1 MVMKAIKNMSLWG
14 WMIVFT
20 AIVLWPGQGLCVE
33 RRSQENKA
41 ITGKQFVD
49 ELVNQRKNGPYTP
62 KAREVKGE
70 MVLKS
75 KVVSRAVKIS
85 NVIFEGDIN
94 ICDTTFIQAL
104 SFQKC
109 TFKSHVSV
117 MFSNFLQVVRFEDCV
132 FEDKFTFNDNLIG
145 KELQGR
151 TEAQG
156 MSTFA
161 GCTFKKNLS
170 LLCSEFFTPVDFL
183 NCRFCGN
190 AFFGDY
196 PRDEFQAF
204 VEGKQDNERKKAT
217 FKQPVY
223 FSGSIFERKAFFP
236 YTEFSGVSFSETV
249 FEGPAR
255 FSKTK
260 FQGNSDFS
268 RAIFESKADF
278 ERAIFYQNQSIADQ
292 AGEAADTANFYKV
305 SFKDDVSFS
314 KSIFLTNVDFKRA
327 SFGQRALFTNTL
339 FAMRANFEMCFFG
352 KELFGS
358 KINELERIKRELC
371 FYKLNESWKDQHR
384 SSEEPAGFNEDWHTQ
399 VSVWEKISREKKIK
413 VTAEVRKEIGT
424 YLQEKF
430 GDPEKSNSVF
440 LDPKKDLKDLIESW
454 QGKEAYIGP
463 SSFEIIDAGNLS
475 CEQNQ
480 FFFTGSRFGGEVDF
494 RGGRFNE
501 ADFTS
506 GETMTVFHE
515 TADFSDVS
523 FQKLC
528 LNGTVFLG
536 KVYLP
541 LEKLFS
547 ETGMVSRSFT
557 IDDLILPLKRGL
569 RKEGDRLHGDP
580 ESLKELYTQ
589 LEPLFRKNFQILEA
603 NEMAL
608 RAAWLRFKLWDRQ
621 DKLASLFTLIA
632 LPIRNL
638 WVITVAFNLYFYVC
652 LVVKGSIKARTRESC
667 FKPGK
672 VPLVLV
678 SSEDLSDAAIDH
690 VQTPEGKKTIVRIRW
705 WQEFS
710 WPLFLCLGTFFA
722 IVSLGSEYV
731 TDDPRCLTKMKIL
744 RIAGFV
750 LLPLF
755 VYSLAKRSEGL
766 HALATFI

>member
-1 MVMKAIKNMSLWG
+1 MKAIKNMSLWG

-20 AIVLWPGQGLCVE
+20 AIVLWSGQGLCVKPP
-33 RRSQENKA
+33 SQENKA

-49 ELVNQRKNGPYTP
+49 ELVNQRKNGPYTL

-70 MVLKS
+70 MRLIS
-75 KVVSRAVKIS
+75 TVVSGDVAIS

-94 ICDTTFIQAL
+94 IYDTTFIQAL

-109 TFKSHVSV
+109 IFKSHVRV

-132 FEDKFTFNDNLIG
+132 FEDKFTFNNNLIG

-170 LLCSEFFTPVDFL
+170 LLYSKFFTPVDFL
-183 NCRFCGN
+183 NCRFCGDV
-190 AFFGDY
+190 FFGDY

-204 VEGKQDNERKKAT
+204 VEGKQDNEKKKAT

-236 YTEFSGVSFSETV
+236 YTEFLGVSFSETV
-249 FEGPAR
+249 FKGPAR

-292 AGEAADTANFYKV
+292 AGEAAETANFYKV

-339 FAMRANFEMCFFG
+339 FVMRANFEMCFFG

-358 KINELERIKRELC
+358 KINELERIKRELS

-384 SSEEPAGFNEDWHTQ
+384 SSEELSGFNEDWHTQ
-399 VSVWEKISREKKIK
+399 VSVWEKISPEKKKK
-413 VTAEVRKEIGT
+413 VTTEVRKEIGT

-440 LDPKKDLKDLIESW
+440 LDPKECLKELIESW

-463 SSFEIIDAGNLS
+463 SSFGIIDAGNFS

-501 ADFTS
+501 ADFSS

-515 TADFSDVS
+515 TTDFSDVS

-528 LNGTVFLG
+528 LKGTAFLG

-557 IDDLILPLKRGL
+557 IDDLILPLKQGL

-589 LEPLFRKNFQILEA
+589 LEPTFRKNFQLLEA

-608 RAAWLRFKLWDRQ
+608 RAAWLRLKLWDRQ

-638 WVITVAFNLYFYVC
+638 WVITVTFNLYFYVC
-652 LVVKGSIKARTRESC
+652 LVVKASIKARTRESC

-678 SSEDLSDAAIDH
+678 SSEDLSDAAINH
-690 VQTPEGKKTIVRIRW
+690 VQTPEGKKTIVRVRW
-705 WQEFS
+705 WQKFS

-731 TDDPRCLTKMKIL
+731 TDDPRCLTMMKIL

-766 HALATFI
+766 HALATFM

>member
-1 MVMKAIKNMSLWG
+1 MKAIKNMSLWG

-20 AIVLWPGQGLCVE
+20 AIVLWPGQVLCVE
-33 RRSQENKA
+33 RRSQKNKE

-49 ELVNQRKNGPYTP
+49 ELVNQRKNETYTL

-70 MVLKS
+70 MRRIPT
-75 KVVSRAVKIS
+75 VVSGDVSIS

-94 ICDTTFIQAL
+94 IYYTTFIQAL

-117 MFSNFLQVVRFEDCV
+117 MFSKFVQVVRFEDCV
-132 FEDKFTFNDNLIG
+132 FEDKFTFNNNSVG
-145 KELQGR
+145 KELQGG

-170 LLCSEFFTPVDFL
+170 LLYSKFFTAVDFL

-204 VEGKQDNERKKAT
+204 VEGKQDNEKKKAT

-236 YTEFSGVSFSETV
+236 YTEFLGVSFSETV

-278 ERAIFYQNQSIADQ
+278 ERAIFYPDQSMADQ

-327 SFGQRALFTNTL
+327 SFGQRAFFANTL

-371 FYKLNESWKDQHR
+371 FYKLNQSWKKDQHR
-384 SSEEPAGFNEDWHTQ
+384 SSD
-399 VSVWEKISREKKIK
+399 
-413 VTAEVRKEIGT
+413 EVRKKIGT

-430 GDPEKSNSVF
+430 GDPEQSNSVF
-440 LDPKKDLKDLIESW
+440 LDPKKDLKELIESW

-463 SSFEIIDAGNLS
+463 SSFGIINAGNLS

-501 ADFTS
+501 ADFSS

-528 LNGTVFLG
+528 LKGTVFLG

-541 LEKLFS
+541 IEKLFS

-580 ESLKELYTQ
+580 QSLKELYTQ

-608 RAAWLRFKLWDRQ
+608 RAAWLRLKLCG
-621 DKLASLFTLIA
+621 T
-632 LPIRNL
+632 
-638 WVITVAFNLYFYVC
+638 
-652 LVVKGSIKARTRESC
+652 ARTNWLPS
-667 FKPGK
+667 
-672 VPLVLV
+672 L
-678 SSEDLSDAAIDH
+678 LS
-690 VQTPEGKKTIVRIRW
+690 
-705 WQEFS
+705 
-710 WPLFLCLGTFFA
+710 
-722 IVSLGSEYV
+722 
-731 TDDPRCLTKMKIL
+731 
-744 RIAGFV
+744 
-750 LLPLF
+750 LL
-755 VYSLAKRSEGL
+755 YQ
-766 HALATFI
+766 